1 MQRKLI
7 SILLVF
13 ISFISFVSASE
24 VNLKSEKF
32 ILYNMNDNT
41 VLMSQDENT
50 RTSIASLTKIMTVI
64 VSIENIKNY
73 DKKVTITSK
82 MLNGIDWDVAVA
94 GFKVGEKLTYNDLLY
109 GAILPSG
116 ADAVKALAVSVS
128 GSEDNFVKLMNKKVK
143 ELGLKNTHFTNV
155 VGLYDENNYSSA
167 YDMAQILIYSLKNP
181 KFKEVFSAKKY
192 KYSNGKTAKSTIE
205 HYNEKSKANIS
216 YITGAKTGYIKKAGQ
231 CLATTAT
238 LSDVNYLLVTLNAFS
253 DVTGTH
259 IKDHV
264 KTYTYYDN
272 NYSYKD
278 IVEDDDIVVK
288 LKTLYAKEEEIG
300 IKAKVNIKKYLKND
314 FDKSKVRYVYDGD
327 DTISYFTKPDTKI
340 GKVTIKYKDKTLDEF
355 DLIYKEA
362 LTFSLLSYIW
372 INKWI
377 LVVLIIVSLLMIRI
391 IHVQIRRYRR
401 RKRRKRLNN

>member
-13 ISFISFVSASE
+13 LSFISIVCASE

-32 ILYNMNDNT
+32 ILYNMNDST

-116 ADAVKALAVSVS
+116 ADAVKSLAVSIS

-192 KYSNGKTAKSTIE
+192 TYSNGKKAKSTIE
-205 HYNEKSKANIS
+205 HYNEKSKLNIS

-264 KTYTYYDN
+264 KTYTYFDN
-272 NYSYKD
+272 NYGYKD
-278 IVEDDDIVVK
+278 IVNNDDIIVK
-288 LKTLYAKEEEIG
+288 LKT
-300 IKAKVNIKKYLKND
+300 
-314 FDKSKVRYVYDGD
+314 
-327 DTISYFTKPDTKI
+327 
-340 GKVTIKYKDKTLDEF
+340 
-355 DLIYKEA
+355 
-362 LTFSLLSYIW
+362 
-372 INKWI
+372 
-377 LVVLIIVSLLMIRI
+377 
-391 IHVQIRRYRR
+391 
-401 RKRRKRLNN
+401 

>member
-13 ISFISFVSASE
+13 LSFISIVCASE

-32 ILYNMNDNT
+32 ILYNMNDST

-116 ADAVKALAVSVS
+116 ADAVKSLAVSIS

-192 KYSNGKTAKSTIE
+192 TYSNGKKAKSTIE
-205 HYNEKSKANIS
+205 HYNEKSKVNIS

-264 KTYTYYDN
+264 KTYTYFDN
-272 NYSYKD
+272 NYGYKD
-278 IVEDDDIVVK
+278 IVNNDDIIVK
-288 LKTLYAKEEEIG
+288 LKTKYAKEKEIG

-314 FDKSKVRYVYDGD
+314 FDKSKIRYVYNGE
-327 DTISYFTKPDTKI
+327 DTISYFTEDNTKL
-340 GKVTIKYKDKTLDEF
+340 GKVSIKYKDKTLDEF
-355 DLIYKEA
+355 DLIYKET

-372 INKWI
+372 LNKWI
-377 LVVLIIVSLLMIRI
+377 IVVLAIITLLIIRI
-391 IHVQIRRYRR
+391 IYVQIRRYKR
-401 RKRRKRLNN
+401 RKRRKKLNK